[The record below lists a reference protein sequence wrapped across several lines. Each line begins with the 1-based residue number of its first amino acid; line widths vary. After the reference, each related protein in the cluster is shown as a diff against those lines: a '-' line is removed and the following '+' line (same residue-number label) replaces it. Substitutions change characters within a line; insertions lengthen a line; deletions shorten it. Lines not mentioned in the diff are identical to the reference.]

1 MTAAPASRTAP
12 RPASAGAGARAI
24 GGGAAGRRHDA
35 ERVAVVGLGI
45 TGVSCVRFLAGHGA
59 RVEAWDTRDD
69 PPGAREL
76 RAALPDVP
84 VHLGPIDER
93 ALDGMDWIA
102 LSPGMPQSE
111 PALARAV
118 ARGVP
123 VLGDIEIFA
132 RHRQAVMPGAKT
144 IAITGTNGKSTVT
157 EMAGDM
163 ARRAGLRTLVAGNIG
178 LPVLDALAEIEAG
191 TGIQPPQAIVLELS
205 SFQLESTASLGPDAA
220 AMLNLSEDHLDRY
233 AGIAE
238 YGAAKA
244 RIFQGDGI
252 QVLNRDDPASMAM
265 RIEGRTLH
273 SFGVDQPAGERDWG
287 LVAGAAGE
295 AGGEGPWLAQGGDRL
310 MPASGL
316 PVPGLHNVS
325 NALAALALARAID
338 LPYPPLLDAL
348 RGFRGLPHRMQCIAE
363 IDGVGYYDDSKGT
376 NVGATVAALT
386 GFPRPVVLIAGGDG
400 KGQDFTPL
408 APVVATAARAV
419 VLIGVDGER
428 IARALDGVAVPV
440 ERAQTLDAAV
450 ARARALARPGDAVV
464 LSPACAS
471 YDMFRNYVHRAQV
484 FLKVV
489 SALRP
494 SPAADATG
502 PGDDAIAGPRDVGGA
517 R

>member
-1 MTAAPASRTAP
+1 MTAATHASR
-12 RPASAGAGARAI
+12 PAATSVAAAVAASVAGPGGAAARAI
-24 GGGAAGRRHDA
+24 GAGTAGRRHGE
-35 ERVAVVGLGI
+35 ERVAVVGLGV
-45 TGVSCVRFLAGHGA
+45 TGVSCVRFLAGQGA

-84 VHLGPIDER
+84 MHLGPIDEK
-93 ALDGMDWIA
+93 ALESVDWIA
-102 LSPGMPQSE
+102 LSPGMPRSE
-111 PALARAV
+111 PAVARAL

-132 RHRQAVMPGAKT
+132 RHRHALMPGAKS

-157 EMAGDM
+157 EMAGQM
-163 ARRAGLRTLVAGNIG
+163 ARGAGLRTLVAGNIG
-178 LPVLDALAEIEAG
+178 LPVLDALSEIESGEAE
-191 TGIQPPQAIVLELS
+191 PPQAIVLELS
-205 SFQLESTASLGPDAA
+205 SFQLESTSTLYPDAA

-233 AGIAE
+233 DGLAA

-252 QVLNRDDPASMAM
+252 QVLNRDDAASMAM
-265 RIEGRTLH
+265 RIDGRMLH
-273 SFGVDQPAGERDWG
+273 SFGVDRPSGEFEWG
-287 LVAGAAGE
+287 LAAGD
-295 AGGEGPWLAQGGDRL
+295 AADEGPWLAQGGTRL
-310 MPASGL
+310 MPASAL

-338 LPYPPLLDAL
+338 LPGAPLLDAL
-348 RGFRGLPHRMQCIAE
+348 RAFRGLPHRMQCIAE

-386 GFPRPVVLIAGGDG
+386 GFPKPVVLIAGGDG
-400 KGQDFTPL
+400 KGQDFGPL
-408 APVVATAARAV
+408 APVVASAARAV

-440 ERAQTLDAAV
+440 ERAQTLEAAV
-450 ARARALARPGDAVV
+450 ARARELARAGDAVV

-471 YDMFRNYVHRAQV
+471 YDMFRNYVHRAQA
-484 FLKVV
+484 FLKAV

-494 SPAADATG
+494 APA
-502 PGDDAIAGPRDVGGA
+502 GDGGGG

>member
-1 MTAAPASRTAP
+1 MTPIADSRTAR
-12 RPASAGAGARAI
+12 RPASAAADVRAI
-24 GGGAAGRRHDA
+24 GCGAAGRRHDA
-35 ERVAVVGLGI
+35 ERVAVVGLGV
-45 TGVSCVRFLAGHGA
+45 TGVSCVRFLAGQGA

-69 PPGAREL
+69 PPGASEL
-76 RAALPDVP
+76 RSALPDVP
-84 VHLGPIDER
+84 MHLGPIGEH
-93 ALDGMDWIA
+93 ALDAVDWIA
-102 LSPGMPQSE
+102 LSPGMPRSE
-111 PALARAV
+111 PALVRAV

-132 RHRQAVMPGAKT
+132 RHRHALMPGAKT

-157 EMAGDM
+157 EMAGEM
-163 ARRAGLRTLVAGNIG
+163 ARRAGLQTLVAGNIG

-191 TGIQPPQAIVLELS
+191 TAVQPQAVVLELS
-205 SFQLESTASLGPDAA
+205 SFQLESTSSLCPDAA

-233 AGIAE
+233 AGMAE

-265 RIEGRTLH
+265 RIDGRSLH
-273 SFGVDQPAGERDWG
+273 AFGVDRPVGELDWG
-287 LVAGAAGE
+287 VAAGAAGDD
-295 AGGEGPWLAQGGDRL
+295 GPWLAQGGSRL
-310 MPASGL
+310 LPVSAL

-325 NALAALALARAID
+325 NALAALALVRAID

-348 RGFRGLPHRMQCIAE
+348 RAFRGLPHRMQCIAE

-376 NVGATVAALT
+376 NVGATVAALS
-386 GFPRPVVLIAGGDG
+386 GFPKPVVLIAGGDG
-400 KGQDFTPL
+400 KGQDFAPL
-408 APVVATAARAV
+408 APVVAKAVRAV

-428 IARALDGVAVPV
+428 IARALAGVAVPV
-440 ERAQTLDAAV
+440 ERAQTLEAAV
-450 ARARALARPGDAVV
+450 ARARELARSGDAVV

-494 SPAADATG
+494 LSGTDA
-502 PGDDAIAGPRDVGGA
+502 GGV

>member
-1 MTAAPASRTAP
+1 MTATPAAPATP
-12 RPASAGAGARAI
+12 GARAAAAMRAI
-24 GGGAAGRRHDA
+24 GTGAAGRRHAD
-35 ERVAVVGLGI
+35 ERVAVVGLGA

-59 RVEAWDTRDD
+59 RVEAWDTRED

-76 RAALPDVP
+76 RSALPDIP
-84 VHLGPIDER
+84 MHLGPIDEK
-93 ALDGMDWIA
+93 ALDGVDWIA
-102 LSPGMPQSE
+102 LSPGMPRSE

-118 ARGVP
+118 SRGVP

-132 RHRQAVMPGAKT
+132 RHRHAVMPGART

-157 EMAGDM
+157 EMAGEM
-163 ARRAGLRTLVAGNIG
+163 SRRAGLRTLVAGNIG
-178 LPVLDALAEIEAG
+178 LPVLDALGEVEAG
-191 TGIQPPQAIVLELS
+191 KGAAAPQAIVLELS
-205 SFQLESTASLGPDAA
+205 SFQLESTASLCPDAA

-265 RIEGRTLH
+265 RIDGRVLH
-273 SFGVDQPAGERDWG
+273 SFGVDRPAGGLDWG
-287 LVAGAAGE
+287 VAVGG
-295 AGGEGPWLAQGGDRL
+295 AGGPAAAGPWLAQGGERL
-310 MPASGL
+310 IPVSDL

-338 LPYPPLLDAL
+338 LPYAPLLDAL

-363 IDGVGYYDDSKGT
+363 LDGVGYYDDSKGT
-376 NVGATVAALT
+376 NVGATVAALS
-386 GFPRPVVLIAGGDG
+386 GFPKPVVLIAGGDG
-400 KGQDFTPL
+400 KGQDFSPL
-408 APVVATAARAV
+408 APVVAKAARAV

-428 IARALDGVAVPV
+428 IARALDGIPVPV
-440 ERAQTLDAAV
+440 ERAPTLEAAV
-450 ARARALARPGDAVV
+450 ERARELARSGDAVV

-471 YDMFRNYVHRAQV
+471 HDMFRNYVHRAQV
-484 FLKVV
+484 FLKAV
-489 SALRP
+489 SALQP
-494 SPAADATG
+494 LPAG
-502 PGDDAIAGPRDVGGA
+502 GGSAGEGG

>member
-1 MTAAPASRTAP
+1 MTVAPAPRTAR
-12 RPASAGAGARAI
+12 RPAPAAAAVRAI
-24 GGGAAGRRHDA
+24 GRGAAGRRHQA
-35 ERVAVVGLGI
+35 ERVAVVGLGA
-45 TGVSCVRFLAGHGA
+45 TGVSCVRFLAGQGA

-84 VHLGPIDER
+84 MHLGPIDER
-93 ALDGMDWIA
+93 ALDAVDWIA
-102 LSPGMPQSE
+102 LSPGMPRSE

-132 RHRQAVMPGAKT
+132 HHRHAVMPDART

-157 EMAGDM
+157 EMAGEM
-163 ARRAGLRTLVAGNIG
+163 ARRAGLQTLVAGNIG

-191 TGIQPPQAIVLELS
+191 TAVQPQAVVLELS
-205 SFQLESTASLGPDAA
+205 SFQLESTSSLCPDAA

-233 AGIAE
+233 AGMAE

-265 RIEGRTLH
+265 RIDGRALH
-273 SFGVDQPAGERDWG
+273 SFGVDQPAGALDWG
-287 LVAGAAGE
+287 VAAGAAGD
-295 AGGEGPWLAQGGDRL
+295 APWLAQGGSRL
-310 MPASGL
+310 MPVSDL

-325 NALAALALARAID
+325 NALAALALVRAID

-376 NVGATVAALT
+376 NVGATVAALS
-386 GFPRPVVLIAGGDG
+386 GFPKPVVLIAGGDG
-400 KGQDFTPL
+400 KGQDFAPL
-408 APVVATAARAV
+408 APVVAKAARAV

-428 IARALDGVAVPV
+428 IARALEGVAVPV
-440 ERAQTLDAAV
+440 ERAQTLEAAV
-450 ARARALARPGDAVV
+450 ARARGLARSGDAVV

-471 YDMFRNYVHRAQV
+471 YDMFRNYVHRAQA
-484 FLKVV
+484 FLKAV
-489 SALRP
+489 SALRALP
-494 SPAADATG
+494 GAD
-502 PGDDAIAGPRDVGGA
+502 DVGGG